1 MYYSVEVNNI
11 QDCEELYSF
20 LYSVQCD
27 GLHHSNLQMI
37 VNDETPI
44 DGANSFKICVHS
56 LKFVY
61 VYVQYAPDPD
71 TICIS
76 VKDFKNLLR
85 RVQL

>member
-20 LYSVQCD
+20 LCSVQCD
-27 GLHHSNLQMI
+27 GLHHSTLQMI
-37 VNDETPI
+37 VNREADMDDVTSV
-44 DGANSFKICVHS
+44 NICVHR
-56 LKFVY
+56 LKFEY
-61 VYVQYAPDPD
+61 VYVQYRPDPD

-76 VKDFKNLLR
+76 VKDFKNLIR